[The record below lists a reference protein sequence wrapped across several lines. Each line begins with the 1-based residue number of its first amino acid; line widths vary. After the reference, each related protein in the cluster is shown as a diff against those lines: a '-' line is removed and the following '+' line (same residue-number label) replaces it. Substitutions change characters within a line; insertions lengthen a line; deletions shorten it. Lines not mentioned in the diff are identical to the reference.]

1 MTTNFSHTANVG
13 SVEEMNWP
21 NLSGGTRTDRLISY
35 IPQEGQASTPVG
47 GARAG
52 PYRRR
57 SYWLGKP
64 CSSRLSTLQMAATVG
79 WESEV
84 SLRVSSSLGISWNS
98 RSSLAFFAASL
109 FSHASENT
117 HGSRACRKGKAASE
131 SFLFLFFVVW
141 HLPGFRQ
148 QLNEMLEQRQM
159 ELVRSVEPHLRSG
172 GNTLRPLSRKVSLS
186 NTNFGQ
192 EQASHRASSGRT
204 FNSHISVA
212 AADNIFQNRTKEI
225 FLQMFHQARKY
236 WKKKKKKVLEGLP
249 QSRRAGPGRRWSWG

>member
-1 MTTNFSHTANVG
+1 MQVKTHTDQELAEREKLHLKVFFS
-13 SVEEMNWP
+13 
-21 NLSGGTRTDRLISY
+21 
-35 IPQEGQASTPVG
+35 
-47 GARAG
+47 
-52 PYRRR
+52 
-57 SYWLGKP
+57 
-64 CSSRLSTLQMAATVG
+64 
-79 WESEV
+79 
-84 SLRVSSSLGISWNS
+84 
-98 RSSLAFFAASL
+98 F
-109 FSHASENT
+109 
-117 HGSRACRKGKAASE
+117 
-131 SFLFLFFVVW
+131 FFVVW

-236 WKKKKKKVLEGLP
+236 WKKKKRSWKVYLKVAEQVLEGGGVGDDGGLVAAVHRP
-249 QSRRAGPGRRWSWG
+249 HQREGEMEDVAVEQRALLLQQHRQQLHEETSFSLVIF